1 MDYRTEKVN
10 DILKITLLVNGKTT
24 DTRIQTLID
33 EYRQRLIHYVPFEF
47 VMLPDLKNAKSLTEE
62 QVKTAEG
69 EAILRYLTPAMDVL
83 LLDEH
88 GHEYRSID
96 FADFLQR
103 KMSAGRDLVLI
114 IGGPYGFSKPV
125 YDRANGKISLSQM
138 TFSHQMIRIMAIE
151 QIYRAM
157 TILRGEPY
165 HHE

>member
-1 MDYRTEKVN
+1 MKP
-10 DILKITLLVNGKTT
+10 ILPMKITLLLTGKTV
-24 DTRIQTLID
+24 DNRLISLID
-33 EYRQRLIHYVPFEF
+33 EYKQRLIHYVPFEL
-47 VMLPDLKNAKSLTEE
+47 VVLPDLKNAKSLTEE

-88 GHEYRSID
+88 GREYRSIE

-103 KMSAGRDLVLI
+103 KMSSGRDLVLV
-114 IGGPYGFSKPV
+114 IGGPYGFSPAV
-125 YDRANGKISLSQM
+125 YQRANGKISFSQM
-138 TFSHQMIRIMAIE
+138 TFSHQMIRLMAIE